1 MSDKKYDS
9 VLVGWADEAKYN
21 EQGEL
26 MSWNLR
32 LKDHELK
39 DILDQYITKRDE
51 EGKGG
56 NAYITLFMSKN
67 GKACARVFNPNSE
80 AAKEKRQ
87 AKLQNAGAEKETAD
101 LPF

>member
-9 VLVGWADEAKYN
+9 VLVGWADEPKFN
-21 EQGEL
+21 DQGEL
-26 MSWNLR
+26 ISWNLR
-32 LKDHELK
+32 LKDHEMK
-39 DILDQYITKRDE
+39 DILDQYITRRDE
-51 EGKGG
+51 EGRGG

-87 AKLQNAGAEKETAD
+87 AKQENAGQQEETV